1 MGTSEQNRNFRGEEI
16 NGRNQKFEDA
26 LQELEAI
33 VKKLEGDIP
42 LDEAVKA
49 FEKGIEL
56 SKVCIAD
63 LKAEKGKLALL
74 VDDINNLT
82 EELKLD

>member
-1 MGTSEQNRNFRGEEI
+1 MAEI
-16 NGRNQKFEDA
+16 KKFEEA
-26 LQELEAI
+26 LSELEGI

-42 LDEAVKA
+42 LDEAMNA

-56 SKVCIAD
+56 SKICMEN

-74 VDDINNLT
+74 VDGINNLT
-82 EELKLD
+82 EEMKLD

>member
-1 MGTSEQNRNFRGEEI
+1 MGASEQNRNFRGEEI

>member
-1 MGTSEQNRNFRGEEI
+1 MAEI
-16 NGRNQKFEDA
+16 KKFEDA

-63 LKAEKGKLALL
+63 LKGEKGKLSLL

>member
-1 MGTSEQNRNFRGEEI
+1 MAEI
-16 NGRNQKFEDA
+16 KKFEDTLA
-26 LQELEAI
+26 ELESI

-49 FEKGIEL
+49 FERGIEL
-56 SKVCIAD
+56 SRVCID
-63 LKAEKGKLALL
+63 ELKAEKGKLELL
-74 VDDINNLT
+74 VDDINKLT

>member
-1 MGTSEQNRNFRGEEI
+1 MAEI
-16 NGRNQKFEDA
+16 KKFEEA
-26 LQELEAI
+26 LSELESI

-42 LDEAVKA
+42 LDEAMNA
-49 FEKGIEL
+49 FEKGIKL
-56 SKVCIAD
+56 SKICMEN

-82 EELKLD
+82 EEMKLD

>member
-1 MGTSEQNRNFRGEEI
+1 MAEI
-16 NGRNQKFEDA
+16 KKFEDA

-63 LKAEKGKLALL
+63 LKDEKGKLSLL

>member
-1 MGTSEQNRNFRGEEI
+1 MAEI
-16 NGRNQKFEDA
+16 KKFEDT
-26 LQELEAI
+26 LNELENI

-49 FEKGIEL
+49 FERGIEL
-56 SKVCIAD
+56 SKVCID
-63 LKAEKGKLALL
+63 ELKSEKGKLELL
-74 VDDINNLT
+74 VDDINKLT

>member
-1 MGTSEQNRNFRGEEI
+1 MAEI
-16 NGRNQKFEDA
+16 KKFEEA
-26 LQELEAI
+26 LSELESI

-42 LDEAVKA
+42 LDEAMNA

-56 SKVCIAD
+56 SKICMEN
-63 LKAEKGKLALL
+63 LKAEKGKLSLL

-82 EELKLD
+82 EEMKLD

>member
-1 MGTSEQNRNFRGEEI
+1 MAEI
-16 NGRNQKFEDA
+16 KKFEEA
-26 LQELEAI
+26 LNELEGI

-42 LDEAVKA
+42 LDEAMNA

-56 SKVCIAD
+56 SKICMEN

-82 EELKLD
+82 EEMNLD

>member
-1 MGTSEQNRNFRGEEI
+1 MAEI
-16 NGRNQKFEDA
+16 KKFEEA
-26 LQELEAI
+26 LSERESI

-42 LDEAVKA
+42 LDEAMNA

-56 SKVCIAD
+56 SKICMEN

-82 EELKLD
+82 EEMKLD

>member
-1 MGTSEQNRNFRGEEI
+1 MAEI
-16 NGRNQKFEDA
+16 KKFEDT
-26 LQELEAI
+26 LGELEGI

-49 FEKGIEL
+49 FERGIEL
-56 SKVCIAD
+56 SRVCID
-63 LKAEKGKLALL
+63 KLKAEKGKLELL
-74 VDDINNLT
+74 VDDINKLT